1 MKAPLFD
8 ELRAT
13 LERRE
18 LVTLATVL
26 EGEHAGSQLLIWPG
40 EQVLGDLGSPR
51 LNQRAALFAEK
62 VFQEF
67 GSKRKALRADVGRV
81 EVFFEIHPPPPK
93 LVIIGAVHVAIHLIE
108 LARAMGFYTVVVDPR
123 TAFATPERF
132 AAADELHHVWP
143 QEVLADVGLDAGT
156 YMVALSH
163 DLKID
168 LPALLTAFEHPVRY
182 IGALGSSR
190 THATR
195 LAALRE
201 AGASE
206 EQIARIRAPIGL
218 DLGGRR
224 ADEIAL
230 SILAE
235 IVAVSHGKL
244 SPRSAEGSGET
255 SSPESDSP
263 QEG

>member
-1 MKAPLFD
+1 LKASLFS
-8 ELRAT
+8 ELRGA

-26 EGEHAGSQLLIWPG
+26 EGEHSGCQLLIWPG
-40 EQVLGDLGSPR
+40 EQVLGDLGTPR

-62 VFQEF
+62 VFQDLE
-67 GSKRKALRADVGRV
+67 SKRKALRADEGRV

-108 LARAMGFYTVVVDPR
+108 LARALGFYTVVVDPR

-132 AAADELHHVWP
+132 AAADELHLQWP
-143 QEVLADVGLDAGT
+143 QEVLSEVGLDAGT
-156 YMVALSH
+156 YVVALSH

-168 LPALLTAFEHPVRY
+168 LPALLAAFDHPVRY
-182 IGALGSSR
+182 IGALGSAR
-190 THATR
+190 THAKR
-195 LAALRE
+195 VAALRD

-206 EQIARIRAPIGL
+206 QQIERIRAPIGL

-230 SILAE
+230 SVLAE
-235 IVAVSHGKL
+235 LVAASHGRL
-244 SPRSAEGSGET
+244 APRSLEVPPPSKE
-255 SSPESDSP
+255 D
-263 QEG
+263 